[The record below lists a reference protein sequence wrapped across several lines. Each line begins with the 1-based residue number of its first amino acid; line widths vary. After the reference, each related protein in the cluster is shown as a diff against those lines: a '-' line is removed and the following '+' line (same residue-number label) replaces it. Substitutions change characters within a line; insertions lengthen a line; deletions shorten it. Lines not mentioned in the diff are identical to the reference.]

1 MSVSIAKTVLRG
13 FSLVLRLLGVCLEA
27 IRKVLDII
35 DDGIQNGSSNLPAWY
50 FELVDLLNVLQE
62 SADKLS
68 DINNSDEFKN
78 LSK

>member
-13 FSLVLRLLGVCLEA
+13 FRLVLRLLGVCLEA

-50 FELVDLLNVLQE
+50 FELVDILNVLQE
-62 SADKLS
+62 SSDKLS
-68 DINNSDEFKN
+68 EMNDSDELKD
-78 LSK
+78 LEK

>member
-62 SADKLS
+62 SADKLF
-68 DINNSDEFKN
+68 DINNSYEFKN